1 MLRQNLCAP
10 PVSEVVLLQEEA
22 ARAAARAREAYA
34 LYSQH
39 DDRCASGGEAS
50 SSATLSDTPE
60 PSSFWTKLWAAAP
73 AVVAVALVVG
83 TLKYA
88 GRP

>member
-10 PVSEVVLLQEEA
+10 PISEVVLLQEEA

-34 LYSQH
+34 LYSEH
-39 DDRCASGGEAS
+39 NERCASGGEAS
-50 SSATLSDTPE
+50 GATLSDTPE

-73 AVVAVALVVG
+73 AVVAVGLVVG

-88 GRP
+88 GRH